1 MFFALIDA
9 TCLSVKLNNL
19 LLVWV
24 ERNLWHLNVSS
35 LNTRRRKNVFLI
47 NYPSSFPKASVIECV
62 IVSYHNI
69 GAQNR
74 CLQAQ
79 IRYYGNLVHIMLSR
93 ALLYSLT
100 YLVRLFDDAHEF
112 HQYILL
118 IRSEAQKKGII
129 GCLTKRLCA
138 WLWKLS
144 SSGSFAPNGNFSAKL
159 TIFETTRIEKE
170 EKKMNFQFISN
181 STQKDDKNSIQAVS
195 RFSAA

>member
-1 MFFALIDA
+1 MSNWIIY
-9 TCLSVKLNNL
+9 CYI
-19 LLVWV
+19 VWV

-170 EKKMNFQFISN
+170 EKNEFSIHIQFD
-181 STQKDDKNSIQAVS
+181 TKRRQELDTGG
-195 RFSAA
+195 FSFFGSLAKW